1 MCDSLEQ
8 YHAIRPQGF
17 DIEYFRLIIG
27 QSYNADKCGFIYE
40 TDNIIELING
50 FDEMMNKEDIDFG
63 AESLASIHVAGIMVY
78 MLYHNDLSD
87 TEVRRT
93 IFLQRCF
100 DYMACTEE
108 THIHELCAEILCLL
122 DLNHPGSI
130 LNVIICCRHACVL
143 STMAQIVSTCLLWS
157 MLDRLTDLG
166 LDAHRL
172 RPYPELMVAIAIVN
186 PSVYLQSYLHALN
199 LIVRL
204 IAALLAVGPCGS
216 TERLCQEVGVS
227 KEIFKLSEDDAID
240 IFRWLNAILTELRV
254 DMHLLKDA
262 QTDERLVVLELTCE
276 LMQQLHQHL
285 DPETKSLDVDKNQSL
300 DRIQEYCDKKP
311 DRVGN
316 DNWQWF

>member
-63 AESLASIHVAGIMVY
+63 AESLASIHVAGIM
-78 MLYHNDLSD
+78 
-87 TEVRRT
+87 
-93 IFLQRCF
+93 
-100 DYMACTEE
+100 
-108 THIHELCAEILCLL
+108 IHELCAEILCLL